1 MMKRDNYKTKKPL
14 VDKLAQMR
22 QRVAE
27 LEKSEAEHKQ
37 AEEEVRESERRYRL
51 LVEDARDVI
60 WTVDMNMR
68 PTYISPSITLLL
80 GYSVEEAMALPME
93 AVYTPDSFENA
104 MKVLAEELAIEE
116 RGQKDLYRSRTLEL
130 ELNRKDG
137 SRVPVEGRFTFMRG
151 PDQQPIAIL
160 AIVRDITE
168 RKRAEEKLRE
178 SEREYRTFIESSH
191 EVVFSKDRDGCYRT
205 LNLNA
210 AIGLG
215 GSCIEDIEGKT
226 DYDLLPK
233 EQADA
238 LRQIDKQIMKS
249 GKPVEVEEVVRD
261 AKGENRIYLSYKWP
275 TYDDKGRIS
284 GISCFATDVTEHRRA
299 EEALRESEEKYR
311 KIVGN
316 VYDMV
321 YSLYPDGT
329 LYFISPNVLSFTG
342 YKPEEG
348 IGHNIMEFIHPDDRE
363 HVLADFEKTIKTG
376 KEFPTIFRFSRK
388 DGSYFYAEE
397 LGRVIREG
405 GKIVGVTGVV
415 RDITERMKMEEALRE
430 SEEKLQ
436 RMFESAT
443 DGIVVTDLNGN
454 IMEVNE
460 AAVRLRGSDSKEKI
474 IGQSAF
480 ESIAERD
487 RVRVM
492 KILESAKEDGQIRRN
507 VEITFLTEDGREY
520 FAEVS
525 SALLRDAAGNS
536 TGFIAILRDITERK
550 KMEEQLIVADRL
562 ASIGELSS
570 GLAHEIN
577 NPLTGIILLSELL
590 LAKDL
595 PDDVREDLKVLN
607 RELQRTAGI
616 VRNLLTFAREH
627 ETEKQAVNINSIIEE
642 VLELRAYE
650 QKVNNIKVNTRLTPA
665 LPEIMADG
673 FRLQQVFI
681 NIIINAEHF
690 MIEAHNKG
698 TLTIAT
704 ERVGKVVR
712 ASFVDDGP
720 GIAPENLGHLFDPF
734 FTTKEVGKG
743 TGLGLSICHGI
754 VTEHGGRIYAE
765 SKLGKGATFVVE
777 LPVGGQ

>member
-1 MMKRDNYKTKKPL
+1 MKRDNYRTKKPL
-14 VDKLAQMR
+14 VDGLAQMR

-60 WTVDMNMR
+60 WTVDMNMQ
-68 PTYISPSITLLL
+68 PTYISPSITPLL

-93 AVYTPDSFENA
+93 AVYTPASFETA
-104 MKVLAEELAIEE
+104 MKVFAEELAIEDME
-116 RGQKDLYRSRTLEL
+116 QNDLYRSRTLEL

-137 SRVPVEGRFTFMRG
+137 SIVPVEGRFTFMRG
-151 PDQQPIAIL
+151 TDERPIAIL

-178 SEREYRTFIESSH
+178 SERKYRTFIESSH

-238 LRQIDKQIMKS
+238 LRQVDKQIMKS

-284 GISCFATDVTEHRRA
+284 GISCFATDVTERKQA
-299 EEALRESEEKYR
+299 EEALRESEERYR
-311 KIVGN
+311 LLAEN
-316 VYDMV
+316 VTDIIWTMDMNMRFT
-321 YSLYPDGT
+321 Y
-329 LYFISPNVLSFTG
+329 ISPSVEHLSGYTVGEAMALTLAEVLTSPSLRVATKAFA
-342 YKPEEG
+342 EELA
-348 IGHNIMEFIHPDDRE
+348 IENMEQKDLFRPRTLE
-363 HVLADFEKTIKTG
+363 L
-376 KEFPTIFRFSRK
+376 EFRCK
-388 DGSYFYAEE
+388 DGSP
-397 LGRVIREG
+397 VW
-405 GKIVGVTGVV
+405 
-415 RDITERMKMEEALRE
+415 
-430 SEEKLQ
+430 SEVK
-436 RMFESAT
+436 
-443 DGIVVTDLNGN
+443 
-454 IMEVNE
+454 
-460 AAVRLRGSDSKEKI
+460 
-474 IGQSAF
+474 
-480 ESIAERD
+480 
-487 RVRVM
+487 
-492 KILESAKEDGQIRRN
+492 
-507 VEITFLTEDGREY
+507 
-520 FAEVS
+520 VS
-525 SALLRDAAGNS
+525 FLRDSAGHAV
-536 TGFIAILRDITERK
+536 GLLGVARDITERK

-595 PDDVREDLKVLN
+595 PDDVREDLKSID

-627 ETEKQAVNINSIIEE
+627 ETEEQAVNINSIIEE

-650 QKVNNIKVNTRLTPA
+650 QKVNNIKVNARFAPA

-754 VTEHGGRIYAE
+754 VAEHGGRIYAE

-777 LPVGGQ
+777 LPIGGQ